1 MTLDDLNYMNDPRVL
16 NADEMRAVWE
26 RFNEDRMTITFS
38 LFSDEEEEE
47 EEEEEEVELELPARF
62 AVCPTCSGRGTHVN
76 PSIDAGGYAPDE
88 DDYDDET
95 GEDRYTRGDYN
106 VTCWTCDGKRVV
118 PELHRDLV
126 DPKLLARVDAWEA
139 AEDDFRA
146 LQLAERRAGA

>member
-1 MTLDDLNYMNDPRVL
+1 MTLDDLNYMNDPRVR

-26 RFNEDRMTITFS
+26 RFSEERMTITFS
-38 LFSDEEEEE
+38 LFCDDADDGEEEEL
-47 EEEEEEVELELPARF
+47 ELELPARY
-62 AVCPTCSGRGTHVN
+62 AVCPTCGGKGEHVN

-106 VTCWTCDGKRVV
+106 VTCRTCQGKRVV
-118 PELHRDLV
+118 PELHRDMV
-126 DPKLLARVDAWEA
+126 DPEVLARVEAWEV
-139 AEDDFRA
+139 AEADFRD